1 MTLIRSVAKYGALAV
16 GAALV
21 LLPLVWMVTA
31 SISPEASIVRYPPS
45 LIPGGFTTEHY
56 AEVWRRIPFARQLL
70 NTVIFAGGVT
80 AVSLVLDSLAAY
92 ALARLDFPGKN
103 AVFALILLLLMIP
116 PQVTLV
122 PLFQL
127 LSDLGWINTYQG
139 LIVPRAT
146 NAFGIFFLRQF
157 FMTIPLSLGEAARI
171 DGASEF
177 GIYRRI
183 ILPLSGP
190 ALLTL
195 GLFHFMYN
203 WNDLLWPLVFT
214 TDTDMQ
220 TLPAGLA
227 LFMGQHVIEY
237 GLLMAGAVLT
247 LLPMVSA
254 FLLVQ
259 RRFVEGI
266 ATTGLR

>member
-1 MTLIRSVAKYGALAV
+1 MRVLKYAALII

-21 LLPLVWMVTA
+21 LLPLVWMVMA
-31 SISPEASIVRYPPS
+31 SITPEAAIVRYPPS
-45 LIPGGFTTEHY
+45 LLPGGLTTDHY
-56 AEVWRRIPFARQLL
+56 TEIWGRIPFGRQFL

-80 AVSLVLDSLAAY
+80 AISLVLDSLAAY
-92 ALARLDFPGKN
+92 ALARLEFPGRN
-103 AVFALILLLLMIP
+103 AVFVLILLLLMIP

-146 NAFGIFFLRQF
+146 NAFGIFFLRQY
-157 FMTIPLSLGEAARI
+157 FMTIPRELDEAARI
-171 DGASEF
+171 DGYSDL
-177 GIYRRI
+177 GIYRRV

-227 LFMGQHVIEY
+227 LFMGEHVIEY

-247 LLPMVSA
+247 LLPMVAA

-259 RRFVEGI
+259 RRFIEGI
-266 ATTGLR
+266 ATTGMK

>member
-1 MTLIRSVAKYGALAV
+1 MRVLKYAALIIGT
-16 GAALV
+16 ALV
-21 LLPLVWMVTA
+21 LLPLVWMVMA
-31 SISPEASIVRYPPS
+31 SITPEAAIVRYPPS
-45 LIPGGFTTEHY
+45 LLPGGFTTDHY
-56 AEVWRRIPFARQLL
+56 TQIWGRIPFGRQFL

-80 AVSLVLDSLAAY
+80 AISLLLDSLAAY
-92 ALARLDFPGKN
+92 ALARLEFPGRN
-103 AVFALILLLLMIP
+103 AVFVLILLLLMIP

-146 NAFGIFFLRQF
+146 NAFGIFFLRQYF
-157 FMTIPLSLGEAARI
+157 LTIPRELDEAARI
-171 DGASEF
+171 DGCSDL
-177 GIYRRI
+177 GIYRRV

-227 LFMGQHVIEY
+227 LFMGEHVIEY

-247 LLPMVSA
+247 LLPMVAA

-259 RRFVEGI
+259 RRFIEGI
-266 ATTGLR
+266 ATTGMK

>member
-1 MTLIRSVAKYGALAV
+1 MRVLKYGALMV

-21 LLPLVWMVTA
+21 LLPLVWMVVA
-31 SISPEASIVRYPPS
+31 SITPEAAIVRYPPS
-45 LIPGGFTTEHY
+45 LLPGGFTTDHY
-56 AEVWRRIPFARQLL
+56 TQIWDRIPFARQFL
-70 NTVIFAGGVT
+70 NTVVFAGGVT
-80 AVSLVLDSLAAY
+80 AVSLLLDSLAAY
-92 ALARLDFPGKN
+92 ALARMDFPGKN
-103 AVFALILLLLMIP
+103 AVFILILLLLMIP

-127 LSDLGWINTYQG
+127 LSSLDWINTYQG

-146 NAFGIFFLRQF
+146 NAFGIFFLRQYF
-157 FMTIPLSLGEAARI
+157 LTIPRELDEAARI
-171 DGASEF
+171 DGSSEF
-177 GIYRRI
+177 GIYRRV

-214 TDTDMQ
+214 TETDMQ

-227 LFMGQHVIEY
+227 LFMGEHVVEY
-237 GLLMAGAVLT
+237 GLLMAGSVLT
-247 LLPMVSA
+247 LLPMVVA

-259 RRFVEGI
+259 RRFIEGI
-266 ATTGLR
+266 ATTGMK

>member
-1 MTLIRSVAKYGALAV
+1 MRVLKYAALAL
-16 GAALV
+16 GTGLV
-21 LLPLVWMVTA
+21 LLPLVWMVVA
-31 SISPEASIVRYPPS
+31 SITPEAAIVRYPPS
-45 LIPGGFTTEHY
+45 LLPGGFTTDHY
-56 AEVWRRIPFARQLL
+56 TEIWGRIPFGRQLL

-80 AVSLVLDSLAAY
+80 AISLLFDSLAAY
-92 ALARLDFPGKN
+92 ALARLEFPGRN
-103 AVFALILLLLMIP
+103 AVFVLILLLLMIP

-127 LSDLGWINTYQG
+127 LSDLHWINTYQG

-146 NAFGIFFLRQF
+146 NAFGIFFLRQYF
-157 FMTIPLSLGEAARI
+157 LTIPRELDEAARI
-171 DGASEF
+171 DGSSDL
-177 GIYRRI
+177 GIYRRV

-227 LFMGQHVIEY
+227 LFMGEHVIEY

-247 LLPMVSA
+247 LLPLVAA

-259 RRFVEGI
+259 RRFIEGI
-266 ATTGLR
+266 ATTGMR